1 MLLNQIQTPQD
12 LKRLSPQE
20 LQQLTHELRQFLIN
34 SVLES
39 GGHFAS
45 GLGVIELTVA
55 LHYVFDSPND
65 DIVWDVG
72 HQAYPHKILTGRK
85 SQLHTIRQ
93 KDGLKPFPCPK
104 ESQYD
109 SFTVGHSSTSISAAL
124 GMSIANSLL
133 HTSNHA
139 VAVIGDGALTAGMAF
154 EALNHAGA
162 LKADMLVILNDNN
175 MSISPNV
182 GALSN
187 MVTKTLSS
195 PIMQSLRSEGKRFIE
210 KLPLPHALELAK
222 RTEEQIKNMVSGDGG
237 LFESLD
243 FQYFGPVDGHDLP
256 SLIQILQNLKQKRGP
271 KLLHLIT
278 QKGKG
283 YSPAEVAPIKFH
295 AVSPTQTTPASTDK
309 PAVKTYTQVFSKWI
323 CDVATKDHKIVA
335 VTPAMREGSGLV
347 EFDQRFPKRFFDA
360 AIAEQHAVTLAAGM
374 VLNGLKPVVAI
385 YSTFLQRAYD
395 QLIHDV
401 ALQDLPIVFAIDRAG
416 VVGPDGPTHIGA
428 FDLAYLR
435 IVPNLVIM
443 APSDENE
450 QYHMLDM
457 ALTVPHPTAV
467 RYPRGSGVGAEITE
481 SLDLA
486 FGKAK
491 VIRHS
496 KNKEIVIFAVGTM
509 LHIAKKA
516 AEKLHATLVDLR
528 FVKPLDAELIIEEA
542 QKHSIIITIEDGVVT
557 GGVGTAIQELLA
569 QNFVFKPIKTFGLP
583 DEFLEHG
590 ERNEVL
596 TMAGLDEDQFLQDV
610 TEFKHIVMPHAQMPM
625 PTEN

>member
-1 MLLNQIQTPQD
+1 MSLLTQIQTPQD

-20 LQQLTHELRQFLIN
+20 LQQLVNDLRQFLIN

-55 LHYVFDSPND
+55 LHYVFDAPEDS
-65 DIVWDVG
+65 IVWDVG
-72 HQAYPHKILTGRK
+72 HQAYPHKILTERRDQLK
-85 SQLHTIRQ
+85 SIRQ

-104 ESQYD
+104 ESKYD
-109 SFTVGHSSTSISAAL
+109 AFTVGHSSTSVSAAL
-124 GMSIANSLL
+124 GMSIANGLL
-133 HTSNHA
+133 HTANHS

-162 LKADMLVILNDNN
+162 IKADMLVILNDNN

-187 MVTKTLSS
+187 MVTKTLSN

-210 KLPLPHALELAK
+210 SLPLPHALEMAK
-222 RTEEQIKNMVSGDGG
+222 RTEEQIKNMVAGDGG

-256 SLIQILQNLKQKRGP
+256 SLIKILQNLKQKRGP

-283 YSPAEVAPIKFH
+283 YSQAESAPVKFH
-295 AVSPTQTTPASTDK
+295 AVSAPAPQMKVETK
-309 PAVKTYTQVFSKWI
+309 PAAKTYTQIFSQWI
-323 CDVATKDHKIVA
+323 CDVAEKDHKIVA

-347 EFDQRFPKRFFDA
+347 EFDKRFPKRFFDV
-360 AIAEQHAVTLAAGM
+360 AIAEQHAVTIAAGM
-374 VLNGLKPVVAI
+374 VMKGLKPIVAI

-435 IVPNLVIM
+435 IVPNMVIM

-450 QYHMLDM
+450 QYHMLNL

-467 RYPRGSGVGAEITE
+467 RYPRGSGEGMEVTE
-481 SLDLA
+481 TLDIQ
-486 FGKAK
+486 FGKANI
-491 VIRHS
+491 IR
-496 KNKEIVIFAVGTM
+496 KGVDTVIFAVGTM
-509 LHIAKKA
+509 LHVAEKA
-516 AEKLHATLVDLR
+516 ANALNATLVDLR
-528 FVKPLDAELIIEEA
+528 FVKPLDAELIITEA
-542 QKHSIIITIEDGVVT
+542 KKHSIIITIEDGIVT

-569 QNFVFKPIKTFGLP
+569 KNYIFKPIKTFGLP
-583 DEFLEHG
+583 DTFLEHG
-590 ERNEVL
+590 ERHEVL
-596 TMAGLDEDQFLQDV
+596 AMAGLEENQFLKDV
-610 TEFKHIVMPHAQMPM
+610 TEFRAKILD
-625 PTEN
+625 